1 MEYCVT
7 ISNIKIDL
15 NGAEIEDYKKYG
27 IEFGDSKAQ
36 KTNLQMTLT
45 QFMELIEFFSEK
57 YTNKLQI
64 LKMWQNEDTD
74 FVCDDYIFVH
84 NNRRMFKLRI
94 NHMIKK

>member
-15 NGAEIEDYKKYG
+15 NGTEIEDYKKYG
-27 IEFGDSKAQ
+27 IEFDDNKEQ

-74 FVCDDYIFVH
+74 FVCDDYIFVQ